1 MKVEYVYNEKG
12 EKTSVILPIELWSKV
27 SPLIE
32 KKREER
38 VLDLSE
44 YKGIYKNMKNLDSEI
59 KKLREEWIRG

>member
-12 EKTSVILPIELWSKV
+12 EKTGIILPIELWDKV

-38 VLDLSE
+38 VIDLSK
-44 YKGIYKNMKNLDSEI
+44 YKGIYKNMKNLDIEI

>member
-12 EKTSVILPIELWSKV
+12 EKTGIILPIELWDKV

-38 VLDLSE
+38 VIDLSK
-44 YKGIYKNMKNLDSEI
+44 YKGIYKNMKNLDIEI
-59 KKLREEWIRG
+59 KKLREEWTRG